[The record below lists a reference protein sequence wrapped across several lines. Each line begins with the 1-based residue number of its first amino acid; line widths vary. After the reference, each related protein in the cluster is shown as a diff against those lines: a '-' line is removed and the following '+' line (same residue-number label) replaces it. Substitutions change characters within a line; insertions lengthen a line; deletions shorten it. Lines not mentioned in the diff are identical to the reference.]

1 MNADL
6 TVAGGLATLGP
17 ELVELRVQLDR
28 RFVTW
33 AHDCGAAA
41 WIFPPLLSVSDL
53 DGIDYFDSFPHLG
66 LVAGTIEETKL
77 ASYAR
82 DETVSVIPGSDLS
95 ACEHVLPSAACYPA
109 YFHLRGTKLEAPK
122 RITTVATCFRN
133 EVEYRGLQRLRGFTM
148 REIICIGPAEAAT
161 AHLIAFRERI
171 QTFCASLGLAVEIKV
186 ATDPFFRRDDP
197 RVAMQRLF
205 PVKEEFVYG
214 GNVAFA
220 SLNYHRN
227 FFGERCAIS
236 TADGSPA
243 FTSCVA
249 FGIERWLY
257 AMLDRFRTPA
267 AATAALVDI
276 P

>member
-17 ELVELRVQLDR
+17 ELVELRTQLDR
-28 RFVTW
+28 RFVAW

-41 WIFPPLLSVSDL
+41 WLFPPLLSVSDL
-53 DGIDYFDSFPHLG
+53 DGMDYFDSFPHLG
-66 LVAGTIEETKL
+66 LVVGSIDETKL

-82 DETVSVIPGSDLS
+82 DEAISVIPGSDL
-95 ACEHVLPSAACYPA
+95 CGCQHVLPSAACYPA
-109 YFHLRGTKLEAPK
+109 YFHLRGRKLDGPK

-133 EVEYRGLQRLRGFTM
+133 EVEYRGLQRLRSFTM
-148 REIICIGPAEAAT
+148 REIICIGPAEAVT
-161 AHLIAFRERI
+161 THLKMFRERI
-171 QTFCASLGLAVEIKV
+171 EAFCASLGLGVEIKV
-186 ATDPFFRRDDP
+186 ATDPFFRKDDP

-236 TADGSPA
+236 IGDGSPA
-243 FTSCVA
+243 FTGCVA
-249 FGIERWLY
+249 FGIERWLH
-257 AMLDRFRTPA
+257 AMLDRFETPT
-267 AATAALVDI
+267 AATAALLDI
-276 P
+276 A

>member
-17 ELVELRVQLDR
+17 ELVELRAQLDR
-28 RFVTW
+28 RFVSW
-33 AHDCGAAA
+33 AYDCGAEA

-66 LVAGTIEETKL
+66 LVAGTIEEARL
-77 ASYAR
+77 ASYTR
-82 DETVSVIPGSDLS
+82 DEAIPVIPGSDLS
-95 ACEHVLPSAACYPA
+95 ACEHVLPSAACYAA
-109 YFHLRGTKLEAPK
+109 YFHLRGTKLEAVK

-133 EVEYRGLQRLRGFTM
+133 EREYNGLRRLRGFTM
-148 REIICIGPAEAAT
+148 REIICIGPAQAVT
-161 AHLIAFRERI
+161 AHLTAFRERI
-171 QTFCASLGLAVEIKV
+171 QTFCASLALGVEIQV
-186 ATDPFFRRDDP
+186 ATDPFYRKDDP
-197 RVAMQRLF
+197 RVAMQRFF

-214 GNVAFA
+214 GSVAFA

-227 FFGERCAIS
+227 FFGERCALT

-249 FGIERWLY
+249 FGIERWLH
-257 AMLDRFRTPA
+257 ALLDRFQTTT
-267 AATAALVDI
+267 AATTALLGA

>member
-6 TVAGGLATLGP
+6 TVTGGLATLGP
-17 ELVELRVQLDR
+17 ELVDLRTELDR
-28 RFVTW
+28 RFVGW
-33 AHDCGAAA
+33 AHDCGASA
-41 WIFPPLLSVSDL
+41 WIFPPLISVSDL

-66 LVAGTIEETKL
+66 LAVGRIDEGKL

-82 DETVSVIPGSDLS
+82 DEAVTVIPGADLCG
-95 ACEHVLPSAACYPA
+95 CEHVLPSAACYPA
-109 YFHLRGTKLEAPK
+109 YFHLRGKTLEAPK
-122 RITTVATCFRN
+122 RITTIATCFRN
-133 EVEYRGLQRLRGFTM
+133 EVEYRGLQRLRSFTM

-161 AHLIAFRERI
+161 SHLMAFRQRI
-171 QTFCASLGLAVEIKV
+171 EAFCGALGLAVEIKV
-186 ATDPFFRRDDP
+186 ATDPFFRKDDP

-214 GNVAFA
+214 GNLAFS

-249 FGIERWLY
+249 FGVERWLH
-257 AMLDRFRTPA
+257 ALIERFQTPA
-267 AATAALVDI
+267 AATAALRDL